1 MGEGNHSFWPLADL
15 HGSSVCQLFIGR
27 PDQLR
32 SKPYLSNVR
41 DWFFAQRC
49 GLVVG
54 RNAVNTGR
62 TASARIAGKKIN
74 EDSLPDTSARRTT
87 MVWSIVATVCIGAFM
102 GQLDASITQL
112 VLPAL
117 EHKFSASIAE
127 ASWVAVM
134 YLLVISVMLPI
145 FGRLADMHGR
155 KTLYVA
161 GLVVFVAGSAMC
173 GFASSLAWLIM
184 TRALQAVGAAMLSA
198 NSVAIIVSVAGEK
211 LRGRALG
218 IMSAVQA
225 VGLCAGPTV
234 GGWIV
239 DTLDWRWVF
248 WVNVPFGIAA
258 AALASFVIPEMS
270 AGKPGSRFD
279 TIGAV
284 LLAPGLGALMLAI
297 NQVGSWG
304 LTSLGVTGA
313 AATGAMIMAAFIV
326 WEHRSADPLV
336 PLALFRKW
344 PFTSGNL
351 VSLLAYIILFGLFFL
366 MPFAFE
372 RIFKEDALSAGLR
385 LTTIPIALAMLAPI
399 AGVLSDRLGS
409 RVLCTAGMLI
419 AFCGLLLLFVQLGA
433 DRPNLTIVTLALAI
447 VGVGEGVFIAP
458 NNNAIMGSAPISEA
472 GQASSLMNLTRN
484 LGTSVGI
491 AMSAS
496 LLSWQLNLVTGGSSS
511 TFDVSEVDLTGAIR
525 SVLIVLAVLPLLA
538 AALSWIRP
546 ARPTALRKP

>member
-1 MGEGNHSFWPLADL
+1 
-15 HGSSVCQLFIGR
+15 
-27 PDQLR
+27 
-32 SKPYLSNVR
+32 LSNVR

-313 AATGAMIMAAFIV
+313 AATGAMIMATFIV

-409 RVLCTAGMLI
+409 RVLCTRWNVNRFLRSPPLVCA
-419 AFCGLLLLFVQLGA
+419 
-433 DRPNLTIVTLALAI
+433 
-447 VGVGEGVFIAP
+447 
-458 NNNAIMGSAPISEA
+458 
-472 GQASSLMNLTRN
+472 TRSRQ
-484 LGTSVGI
+484 TESHHRHP
-491 AMSAS
+491 SAS
-496 LLSWQLNLVTGGSSS
+496 HCRRRRRRLHRPEQQRDHGQRSDIGGRSGEQPHELNAQPGDKRWNCDVREPLVVATKPCHRRLKL
-511 TFDVSEVDLTGAIR
+511 DIR
-525 SVLIVLAVLPLLA
+525 
-538 AALSWIRP
+538 RE
-546 ARPTALRKP
+546 

>member
-1 MGEGNHSFWPLADL
+1 
-15 HGSSVCQLFIGR
+15 
-27 PDQLR
+27 
-32 SKPYLSNVR
+32 LSNVR

-304 LTSLGVTGA
+304 LTFPRRHRRCSHRRHDNGCVHCLGA
-313 AATGAMIMAAFIV
+313 PFC
-326 WEHRSADPLV
+326 RSARPAGAV
-336 PLALFRKW
+336 QE
-344 PFTSGNL
+344 
-351 VSLLAYIILFGLFFL
+351 
-366 MPFAFE
+366 MAFHK
-372 RIFKEDALSAGLR
+372 R
-385 LTTIPIALAMLAPI
+385 
-399 AGVLSDRLGS
+399 
-409 RVLCTAGMLI
+409 
-419 AFCGLLLLFVQLGA
+419 QLGQPTCVHHSLRAVFPYALCFRANLQGRRSICGSPSDDDSNRARHAGA
-433 DRPNLTIVTLALAI
+433 DCWCPVRP
-447 VGVGEGVFIAP
+447 P
-458 NNNAIMGSAPISEA
+458 
-472 GQASSLMNLTRN
+472 
-484 LGTSVGI
+484 
-491 AMSAS
+491 
-496 LLSWQLNLVTGGSSS
+496 W
-511 TFDVSEVDLTGAIR
+511 
-525 SVLIVLAVLPLLA
+525 
-538 AALSWIRP
+538 
-546 ARPTALRKP
+546 K